1 MDNKFINLKKEYRDF
16 LRRTV
21 ERINRLNINENLTKQ
36 KCMDIYKLYQNIYN
50 EIETLPNLNVND
62 INHIIINYTG
72 NDNDVRT
79 LKKFIKIKNLYIIKK
94 IVKSNLWE
102 QYISKLKREIDLNDS
117 NLNSKKTDYLVSKGV
132 YKLLNQ
138 YVDHFRGC
146 WEIADFKDNKVRK
159 IEIVEPDHFN
169 FLKKYLKSK
178 LI

>member
-16 LRRTV
+16 LKKTV
-21 ERINRLNINENLTKQ
+21 EHINKLNINENLSKQ
-36 KCMDIYKLYQNIYN
+36 KCMDIYKLYQSIYT
-50 EIETLPNLNVND
+50 EIESLPNLNVND
-62 INHIIINYTG
+62 INHIIINYNG
-72 NDNDVRT
+72 DNEDVKT

-94 IVKSNLWE
+94 IVKSNMWDI
-102 QYISKLKREIDLNDS
+102 YISKLKKDIDLNDS

-132 YKLLNQ
+132 YKLLNH
-138 YVDHFRGC
+138 YIDHFRGC
-146 WEIADFKDNKVRK
+146 WEIVDFKNNKVKK